1 MRGFEGVLGLGILF
15 LAGLSQVSAQSANSS
30 SQSSVSSAASSV
42 SSAILRGPI
51 DPTSGN
57 LKVSQINSCATVD
70 RIPWVSKTGGK
81 RTRKIF
87 KDELRLDREKIFST
101 WEMFQVLGQDGE
113 VSFIFQRMRSDGKEE
128 YIAAKGDVTER
139 IMEVRK
145 GSRRLVDKQN
155 MKPLINRTAISFMH
169 KDGARVEF
177 VPGQTGKSTA
187 VLFPTNDVGV
197 SLAPVYLKGIS
208 CDKPESFNDDDINS
222 KDLGQQGK
230 EGGSD
235 GGKD

>member
-1 MRGFEGVLGLGILF
+1 MRGFGIVLGLFFLF
-15 LAGLSQVSAQSANSS
+15 LAVSNKAAAQSASSS
-30 SQSSVSSAASSV
+30 SQANVSSQSSSVSSAQ
-42 SSAILRGPI
+42 LRGPI

-57 LKVSQINSCATVD
+57 LKVSQINSCATLD

-113 VSFIFQRMRSDGKEE
+113 VSFVFQRLRSDGKEE

-145 GSRRLVDKQN
+145 GRRRLVDKQN

-169 KDGARVEF
+169 KDGSRVEF

-235 GGKD
+235 GGKK